1 MLARVAPLQR
11 LLVGSLVVAGCAYQ
25 PDTFSYAREPFKG
38 VYLSVQC
45 LDLAISHR
53 RESAHDVIAYQFGNR
68 CDQPALV
75 DLAAAH
81 VTGDTGDGDVID
93 LYAFDP
99 MREVRALL
107 LDARAVGREAIE
119 YPSGTPLQNVCVDA
133 ASVAHVTPPS
143 WICFRD

>member
-1 MLARVAPLQR
+1 MLARVAATHH
-11 LLVGSLVVAGCAYQ
+11 LLVGSLLFAGCAYQ

-45 LDLAISHR
+45 LDLAIAHR

-81 VTGDTGDGDVID
+81 VTGDTGDGDVFD
-93 LYAFDP
+93 LFAFDP
-99 MREVRALL
+99 MREMRAML

-133 ASVAHVTPPS
+133 ASVAHVTPS
-143 WICFRD
+143 QWICFRD

>member
-1 MLARVAPLQR
+1 MLARVDAIQG
-11 LLVGSLVVAGCAYQ
+11 LLIGSLVIGGCAYQ

-45 LDLAISHR
+45 LDLAIAHR
-53 RESAHDVIAYQFGNR
+53 KQNAHDVIAYQFGNR
-68 CDQPALV
+68 CDEPALV

-81 VTGDTGDGDVID
+81 VTGDDADGDVID

-99 MREVRALL
+99 VREIRAMF

-119 YPSGTPLQNVCVDA
+119 Y
-133 ASVAHVTPPS
+133 
-143 WICFRD
+143 